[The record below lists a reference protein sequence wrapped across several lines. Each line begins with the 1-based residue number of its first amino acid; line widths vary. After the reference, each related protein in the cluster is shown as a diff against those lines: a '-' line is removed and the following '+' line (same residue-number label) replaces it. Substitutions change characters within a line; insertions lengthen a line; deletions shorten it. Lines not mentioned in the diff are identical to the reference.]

1 MHFVQNDERSII
13 LRMAITLKSDFPVT
27 NEACM
32 AATGKTFDEW
42 VEAIGGNSE
51 IANRR
56 RDAILWIVGSER
68 SAEAVWWATTIWVEY
83 EKRIGRVQKDGRPEG
98 YHICSTKSI
107 SAPID
112 KVQKALEGEFASI
125 TRVRDGKD
133 IRATWRTEGTAGD
146 TEVEVQLA
154 QAGPKVG
161 ITLNHKRIPERDEA
175 DGARAYWSERLVA
188 LKAKL
193 EG

>member
-1 MHFVQNDERSII
+1 
-13 LRMAITLKSDFPVT
+13 MAITLKSDFPVT
-27 NEACM
+27 DEACR

-42 VEAIGGNSE
+42 AKAIAGNSE
-51 IANRR
+51 IASRR
-56 RDAILWIVGSER
+56 RDATLWIVGSGR
-68 SAEAVWWATTIWVEY
+68 STEAVWWATTIWVEY

-112 KVQKALEGEFASI
+112 QVQKALEGEFANI

-133 IRATWRTEGTAGD
+133 IRANWRTEGTAYD
-146 TEVEVQLA
+146 TEIEVQMV

-175 DGARAYWSERLVA
+175 DGARTYGSERLAA